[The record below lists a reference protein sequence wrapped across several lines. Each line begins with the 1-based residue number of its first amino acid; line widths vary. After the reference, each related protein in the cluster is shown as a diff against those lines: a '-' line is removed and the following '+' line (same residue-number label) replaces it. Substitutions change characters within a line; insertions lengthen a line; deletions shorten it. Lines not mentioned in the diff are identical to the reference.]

1 VLNVSASANEF
12 TPKAS
17 ITYDLSRNANVYAS
31 AAKGFRLGAHWE
43 PLPVGAGNVCEQ
55 DYTNLGLH
63 DPKNDYGPDSVWSY
77 EVGSKSR
84 LFNNSLSVNTSAYYL
99 DWKNIQQTMV
109 LPICGYTWVFN
120 VGDAKVAGLEY
131 EILYKPRELS
141 GLTLG
146 VNGAFTHSE
155 ITRTIVPGT
164 IAVGEQ
170 IPFVPDR
177 TVTVS
182 AEYAWSLAANVNAFL
197 KADYAYIGE
206 SKGSFTTTSPA
217 YINNA
222 YGSVTAS
229 AGIDVGSWRIAA
241 YAKNLT
247 NNQTIIQSPVVNSLV
262 TGYALQPRTVGLM
275 ASGKF

>member
-1 VLNVSASANEF
+1 
-12 TPKAS
+12 
-17 ITYDLSRNANVYAS
+17 
-31 AAKGFRLGAHWE
+31 
-43 PLPVGAGNVCEQ
+43 
-55 DYTNLGLH
+55 
-63 DPKNDYGPDSVWSY
+63 
-77 EVGSKSR
+77 
-84 LFNNSLSVNTSAYYL
+84 
-99 DWKNIQQTMV
+99 
-109 LPICGYTWVFN
+109 
-120 VGDAKVAGLEY
+120 
-131 EILYKPRELS
+131 
-141 GLTLG
+141 
-146 VNGAFTHSE
+146 
-155 ITRTIVPGT
+155 
-164 IAVGEQ
+164 
-170 IPFVPDR
+170 VPDR